1 VAARRVAVAD
11 GAFDLTFDRRE
22 GARTVTVTRRRG
34 SAPVRVVLAP
44 AFPLDARLRSVS
56 VDGRSRPYQVRRQG
70 DVQQVQVELP
80 ADALPARVVFF
91 CDEGTEAY
99 APVVYPRPGAS
110 SEGLRLLRATAEPGA
125 LRLVVEGVP
134 GREYTVHLRT
144 TKDVG
149 QADGAAVTRV
159 EPGRSTL
166 RLRFQGAEGAYVR
179 RSLLLPLS

>member
-1 VAARRVAVAD
+1 
-11 GAFDLTFDRRE
+11 
-22 GARTVTVTRRRG
+22 
-34 SAPVRVVLAP
+34 
-44 AFPLDARLRSVS
+44 
-56 VDGRSRPYQVRRQG
+56 
-70 DVQQVQVELP
+70 
-80 ADALPARVVFF
+80 
-91 CDEGTEAY
+91 
-99 APVVYPRPGAS
+99 VYPRPGAS

-149 QADGAAVTRV
+149 QADGAVVTRV